1 VELIRKLAGTC
12 DDATCPAVWETSD
25 PETVAIQ
32 GPHLAEPGVS
42 MSEGE
47 AVVLIPRTLLKGL

>member
-1 VELIRKLAGTC
+1 MELIRKLAGTC

-32 GPHLAEPGVS
+32 GPHLAEPGVNLP
-42 MSEGE
+42 EGE
-47 AVVLIPRTLLKGL
+47 AVVLVPRTLLKQL